1 MPIRRG
7 RMHEKFQVIFLAR
20 IQLNLFIYHKE
31 ISSLVFI
38 LIASLKRSYKNKV
51 VRLALEKLLTLCSGK
66 QE

>member
-1 MPIRRG
+1 
-7 RMHEKFQVIFLAR
+7 MHEKFQVIFLAR